1 MPMPVSV
8 TATSAR
14 SGPWARTSTTTR
26 PPGSVNLPALMSRLP
41 TIWVTR
47 AGSAQIHTGPSG
59 AVKARRTSLASKLSR
74 WSSTERHTSWR
85 AWRPIT
91 AWARQLCSLPGVPWS
106 STYMPLS
113 MAARGLRSSWDRMAR
128 NSFLRRSAAF
138 RAASLSRSS
147 PSAWRRS
154 ADSRRSRALVFSS
167 SAVRCSTSFS
177 RVCCWS
183 LSSASVST
191 RATTLPNRLPSVSR
205 ISRSSLENGSDPPC
219 PTMATAVIRR
229 SRGSGRKASEQA
241 GSARVWVPRKPVSS
255 TARISP
261 PASRS
266 TSPGG
271 MPQVNAWTSR
281 SSPSW
286 PGRTISTIS
295 HWKKRSSV
303 SASSAQG
310 SCRSVRL
317 PRYCVAR
324 SMTVSRSEAVGWFM
338 VGSSSIYPMA

>member
-1 MPMPVSV
+1 MDWLLSWILLREMRV
-8 TATSAR
+8 
-14 SGPWARTSTTTR
+14 
-26 PPGSVNLPALMSRLP
+26 MS
-41 TIWVTR
+41 
-47 AGSAQIHTGPSG
+47 
-59 AVKARRTSLASKLSR
+59 SR
-74 WSSTERHTSWR
+74 SSTSWESWR
-85 AWRPIT
+85 TCRPIT

-154 ADSRRSRALVFSS
+154 ADSRRSRALVFS
-167 SAVRCSTSFS
+167 
-177 RVCCWS
+177 CWS

-261 PASRS
+261 ANADEVIDTFDEPQLAVLARPHDQHHLALEEAFQRLGQFR
-266 TSPGG
+266 PGIL
-271 MPQVNAWTSR
+271 PERKVTQVLRGAQHDGQSLGGCR
-281 SSPSW
+281 LVH
-286 PGRTISTIS
+286 GRI
-295 HWKKRSSV
+295 
-303 SASSAQG
+303 Q
-310 SCRSVRL
+310 
-317 PRYCVAR
+317 
-324 SMTVSRSEAVGWFM
+324 
-338 VGSSSIYPMA
+338 